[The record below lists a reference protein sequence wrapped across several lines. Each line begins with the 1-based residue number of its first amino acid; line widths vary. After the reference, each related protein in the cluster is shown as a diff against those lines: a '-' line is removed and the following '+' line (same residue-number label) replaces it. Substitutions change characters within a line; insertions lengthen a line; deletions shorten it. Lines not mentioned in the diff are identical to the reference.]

1 MPTYMSVQHRRRSML
16 CPHRRQQR
24 RRIVPDPPGYR
35 KMVRVP
41 DAATVSTLVQASAKG
56 DEAAWNELVRRYAPL
71 VLAVTR
77 SYQLARADI
86 QDVSQTLW
94 LRLVEHRAG
103 LREPEALPGWLV
115 TTGRR
120 EWGRRRQ
127 RGGKMLPGGP
137 QATNG
142 KG

>member
-24 RRIVPDPPGYR
+24 RRVVPDPPGYR

-71 VLAVTR
+71 VLAATR

-86 QDVSQTLW
+86 PDVSQTAW
-94 LRLVEHRAG
+94 RPLVEPVAA
-103 LREPEALPGWLV
+103 PPA
-115 TTGRR
+115 
-120 EWGRRRQ
+120 
-127 RGGKMLPGGP
+127 P
-137 QATNG
+137 QSR
-142 KG
+142 